1 MRQTIELDEKDIA
14 QIIANSFD
22 CDIADV
28 KVEAQVSYEG
38 WGPTEHPVARCKAT
52 IKITQGGKHTNA

>member
-1 MRQTIELDEKDIA
+1 MEQIIILNEKDIA

-22 CDIADV
+22 CDLKDV

-38 WGPTEHPVARCKAT
+38 YGHMEHPVNRCRAKVT
-52 IKITQGGKHTNA
+52 ITKEGKHTHA